1 MKEKVKNLSFLC
13 DRKKMKTGRRL
24 LLSQHPGCIVT
35 LADQALEKKYGA
47 LDSSDQDQ
55 DD

>member
-1 MKEKVKNLSFLC
+1 
-13 DRKKMKTGRRL
+13 MKTGRRL